1 MIPPLVR
8 NAIVGK
14 IQMMMTLTELITSWR
29 LEKGITRL
37 NLVYLLNFKRQ
48 SKYLFLYSGEVLGLD
63 LQPTSKRLQDSEWDQ
78 LFRSQCRRFTRKTKM
93 QAQIKSKSLRSRL
106 AFKETLDIYFISM
119 CFWKAYEYPFSGQ
132 PQSRKDIE
140 TLGRRI
146 ESTCWRS
153 TYFRLKPD
161 IRHGAFHRACFRFRS
176 GSSRKPRNSW

>member
-1 MIPPLVR
+1 MVRSMSKNIWSKAMTYLTLLGMTNTMIPPLVR

-93 QAQIKSKSLRSRL
+93 QASIKSKSLRSRL
-106 AFKETLDIYFISM
+106 VSELPWTSILYLCVSEKRMNIHFLANCSPARIS
-119 CFWKAYEYPFSGQ
+119 KRLVVESNPLVGNPLTSG
-132 PQSRKDIE
+132 
-140 TLGRRI
+140 
-146 ESTCWRS
+146 
-153 TYFRLKPD
+153 
-161 IRHGAFHRACFRFRS
+161 
-176 GSSRKPRNSW
+176 